1 VKRVGQLAASWGY
14 RAGWAAVRWLPE
26 RVAKAAATAAADLKY
41 RRNGKSVRRLRSN
54 LARVVPADRLEA
66 TVRAGMRS
74 YARYW
79 LEAFRLPVT
88 PRKVILA
95 GEVAGFELI
104 EKARAENRGILVAL
118 PHMGNWDMGGAWFI
132 LRGFPFATVQER
144 LRPEDLFDRFVAY
157 RTHIGME
164 VLPLT
169 GGEQPPFGVLA
180 RRLREGGAVCLV
192 ADRDLSRHG
201 VEVEFFGARTRMPG
215 GPAMLAMRT
224 GAILLPTAVWYDGP
238 GWAAQVGPELPVPAD
253 GTEAEKV
260 ASMTQQLADYFAAA
274 IAAHPQDWHM
284 LQRLWLDDLHPDDP
298 RRADPSG
305 ERAG

>member
-1 VKRVGQLAASWGY
+1 
-14 RAGWAAVRWLPE
+14 LPE
-26 RVAKAAATAAADLKY
+26 RAGRAASNAASDFTY
-41 RRNGKSVRRLRSN
+41 RRNGKGVRRLRSN

-95 GEVAGFELI
+95 GEVAGFELV
-104 EKARAENRGILVAL
+104 EKAIAEGRGMVAAL
-118 PHMGNWDMGGAWFI
+118 PHMGNWDIAGAWFV
-132 LRGFPFATVQER
+132 LRGYPFTTVQER
-144 LRPEDLFDRFVAY
+144 LRPDDLFDRFVAY
-157 RTHIGME
+157 RTRIGME

-169 GGEQPPFGVLA
+169 GGDQPPFEVLA
-180 RRLREGGAVCLV
+180 DRLRAGGAVCLV

-215 GPAMLAMRT
+215 GPATLAIRT
-224 GAILLPTAVWYDGP
+224 GAILLPAAVWYDGP
-238 GWAAQVGPELPVPAD
+238 GWAANVGPEVPVPAG

-260 ASMTQQLADYFAAA
+260 ASMTQQLADHFAAA
-274 IAAHPQDWHM
+274 IAEHPQDWHM

-298 RRADPSG
+298 RRASDQEG
-305 ERAG
+305 